1 MRRMLIMLV
10 ICVLPMLAARAQE
23 QEALKDVDCEEM
35 SDFAYYAC
43 ETISNVI
50 PILVLGGVLFLVYRS
65 AANKNKPNAERYRQY
80 MERSQQHMDR
90 VEEKYD
96 RLINLIEEVIE
107 KRE

>member
-1 MRRMLIMLV
+1 MLIMLV
-10 ICVLPMLAARAQE
+10 ICVLPMLMLEARAQE

-65 AANKNKPNAERYRQY
+65 AANKNKPNAERYQQY

-96 RLINLIEEVIE
+96 RLINLLEEVIE